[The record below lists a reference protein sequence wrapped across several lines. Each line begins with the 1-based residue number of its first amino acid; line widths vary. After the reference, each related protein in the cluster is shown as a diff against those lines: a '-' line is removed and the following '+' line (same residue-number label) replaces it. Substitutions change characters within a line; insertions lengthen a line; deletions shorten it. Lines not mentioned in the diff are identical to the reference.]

1 LCYAVFPGRACL
13 KNVSHLQKSC
23 KWVRLAA
30 LMSKSLIITE
40 KPSVAGDIAKAL
52 GGFKKGKDYYENDKY
67 LISWAIGHLFEL
79 AVPASMKAQDKWDM
93 KKLPIMPPEFELAPA
108 EKMGGRVNV
117 LRKLI
122 KDKNVLDI
130 INACDAGR
138 EGELI
143 FRYIIQYA
151 GTKKP
156 IKRLWLQSMTPEAI
170 REGFARLRS
179 DAEMQPLASAARS
192 RNEADWLVGINA
204 TRAFTLR
211 LSGGRGSTVTS
222 LGRVQ
227 TPTLTIIVDRE
238 RKIQEFKPRE
248 LHEII
253 GKFRAAAGEYA
264 GRWLDEA
271 FKKDEIESERTQR
284 LLNRLQLNLSD
295 VEQQLDSAS
304 GSLWDEHR
312 TAPRLWYRE
321 IADAIQR
328 KCSGKEG
335 IVELEEKKPTTQVA
349 PQLYDLTT
357 LQREANNRF
366 GFSAKRTLQIAQ
378 ALYEKHKAIT
388 YPRTDSRALPED
400 YLPTIRSTLSK
411 IDNPFARKVL
421 DNNWVKPNKRIFNDA
436 KVGDHF
442 AIIPT
447 GAVSRSLDD
456 YERKLFEM
464 VANRFVAVFFPPA
477 QYENTTRITRVEAE
491 PFKTEGKILVAP
503 GWLEVYGR
511 EAASEKPEENLPPVR
526 QGERV
531 ATIDIEIKTDQTKPP
546 ARYTEAT
553 ILGAM
558 EAAGKLV
565 EDEELR
571 DAMKEKGLGTPATR
585 AAIIETLIS
594 AHYLT
599 RQGKELQPTAK
610 AIQTITLLKS
620 AVPELTSPEL
630 TGEWEFRLRE
640 IEHRKLTRD
649 AFMHDIR
656 HLTEEIVGK
665 AKHFHPDEH
674 MPDSEPF
681 GTCPKCGSPIIERFK
696 SFTCTNEECDFTVWK
711 TIAGRLLSREEFET
725 LVRDKQVGP
734 LSGFRSRKG
743 RRFPAVLKLSDDFKA
758 EFDFGP
764 NGQENGSAQPID
776 FSGKEPLGKCPKCG
790 GRVFELG
797 MSYLCENSVG
807 PNKTCDFRAGKVILQ
822 QPVDPEQM
830 KKLLSTGKT
839 DLLPRFISRKGRPFK
854 AFLVQTDK
862 KDVGFEFERREPKT
876 KKERKPKEPVA
887 KIDFTGKESL
897 GKCPKCGGKIF
908 ETENSYICEH
918 SQTDRKPCKFK
929 LSKTILGKDIPKE
942 QAQKLLATGKTDL
955 LDGFISKRGR
965 PFSAYLKLEDGK
977 VGFEFPEKTT
987 PAKESTQENVPATS

>member
-1 LCYAVFPGRACL
+1 
-13 KNVSHLQKSC
+13 
-23 KWVRLAA
+23 
-30 LMSKSLIITE
+30 MSKSLIITE

-52 GGFKKGKDYYENDKY
+52 GGFKKGKDYYENEKY
-67 LISWAIGHLFEL
+67 LISWAVGHLFEL
-79 AVPASMKAQDKWDM
+79 AVPASMKEQDKWDM
-93 KKLPIMPPEFELAPA
+93 KKLPIMPAEFELAPA

-122 KDKNVLDI
+122 RDKNVSEI

-227 TPTLTIIVDRE
+227 TPTLAIIVDRE
-238 RKIQEFKPRE
+238 SKIQEFKPRE

-253 GKFRAAAGEYA
+253 GTFRAAAGEYA
-264 GRWLDEA
+264 GRWFDET
-271 FKKDEIESERTQR
+271 FKKEEGEVERTKR
-284 LLNRLQLNLSD
+284 LLARLQLNLPD
-295 VEQQLDSAS
+295 AEQPLDSAN

-312 TAPRLWYRE
+312 AAPRLWYRE
-321 IADAIQR
+321 IAEAVQR
-328 KCSGKEG
+328 KCSGKNG
-335 IVELEEKKPTTQVA
+335 IVELEEKKPSTQVA

-378 ALYEKHKAIT
+378 ALYEKYKAIT

-400 YLPTIRSTLSK
+400 YPPTVRSTLGR
-411 IDNPFARKVL
+411 IDPATAGFARRVL
-421 DNNWVKPNKRIFNDA
+421 DNHWVKPNKRIFNDA

-447 GAVSRSLDD
+447 GTVPRSLDNS
-456 YERKLFEM
+456 ERAVFDM
-464 VANRFVAVFFPPA
+464 VTKRFVAVFFPPA
-477 QYENTTRITRVEAE
+477 QYENTTRITRMEGE

-511 EAASEKPEENLPPVR
+511 PAAAEKPEENLPPVQ

-531 ATIDIEIKTDQTKPP
+531 DTVRIEIKTEQTKPP
-546 ARYTEAT
+546 VRYNEAT
-553 ILGAM
+553 ILSAM

-571 DAMKEKGLGTPATR
+571 EAMKEKGLGTPATR
-585 AAIIETLIS
+585 AAMIETLIS
-594 AHYLT
+594 AHYVT
-599 RQGKELQPTAK
+599 RNGKELQPTAK
-610 AIQTITLLKS
+610 AIQTITLLKN

-630 TGEWEFRLRE
+630 TGDWEFRLRE

-649 AFMHDIR
+649 AFMRDIR
-656 HLTEEIVGK
+656 DLTREIVGK
-665 AKHFHPDEH
+665 ARHFHPDEH
-674 MPDSEPF
+674 MPDSKSF
-681 GTCPKCGSPIIERFK
+681 GACPKCGSPIIERFK
-696 SFTCTNEECDFTVWK
+696 SFTCTNEECDFTIWK
-711 TIAGRLLSREEFET
+711 TIAGRLLSRDEFEA

-734 LSGFRSRKG
+734 LGDFRSKKG
-743 RRFPAVLKLSDDFKA
+743 KRFQAVLKLSDEFKA

-764 NGQENGSAQPID
+764 NGQENGAAQPVDFSAQ
-776 FSGKEPLGKCPKCG
+776 EPLGKCPKCG
-790 GRVFELG
+790 GRVFESG
-797 MSYLCENSVG
+797 MSYVCENSAS
-807 PNKTCDFRAGKVILQ
+807 PNKTCDFRTGKVILQ
-822 QPVDPEQM
+822 QPVDREQI
-830 KKLLSTGKT
+830 KKLLTTGKT
-839 DLLPRFISRKGRPFK
+839 DLLPRFISRKNRPFK
-854 AFLVQTDK
+854 AFLVVTDK
-862 KDVGFEFERREPKT
+862 KDVGFEFEKREPKT

-887 KIDFTGKESL
+887 KIDFTGKEPV
-897 GKCPKCGGKIF
+897 GKCPKCGGRIF
-908 ETENSYICEH
+908 ETESSYICER
-918 SQTDRKPCKFK
+918 SQADRKPCKFK
-929 LSKTILGKDIPKE
+929 LSKTILGRDIPKD
-942 QAQKLLATGKTDL
+942 QAQKLLATAKTDL
-955 LDGFISKRGR
+955 LDNFISKRGR
-965 PFSAYLKLEDGK
+965 PFSAYLKLENGK
-977 VGFEFPEKTT
+977 VGFEFPEKIEPAANPGKGRTT
-987 PAKESTQENVPATS
+987 S

>member
-1 LCYAVFPGRACL
+1 
-13 KNVSHLQKSC
+13 
-23 KWVRLAA
+23 
-30 LMSKSLIITE
+30 MSKSLIITE
-40 KPSVAGDIAKAL
+40 KPSVATDIAKAL
-52 GGFKKGKDYYENDKY
+52 GGFKKGKDYYDNEKY
-67 LISWAIGHLFEL
+67 VISWAVGHLFEL
-79 AVPASMKAQDKWDM
+79 AVPASMKEQDKWDM
-93 KKLPIMPPEFELAPA
+93 TKLPIMPVEFELEPA
-108 EKMGGRVNV
+108 EKMSGRANV

-122 KDKNVLDI
+122 RDKNVSEI

-156 IKRLWLQSMTPEAI
+156 IKRVWLQSMPPEAI
-170 REGFARLRS
+170 REGFSRLRS

-227 TPTLTIIVDRE
+227 TPTLAIIVDRE
-238 RKIQEFKPRE
+238 NKIKEFKPRE
-248 LHEII
+248 LNEIL
-253 GKFRAAAGEYA
+253 GTFRAKTGEYS
-264 GRWLDEA
+264 GRWFDEA
-271 FKKDEIESERTQR
+271 FSKEESEIERTKR
-284 LLNRLQLNLSD
+284 VLTRLQLNLPD
-295 VEQQLDSAS
+295 AEQRLGLAS
-304 GSLWDEHR
+304 GSLWEEHR
-312 TAPRLWYRE
+312 AASRLWHRE
-321 IADAIQR
+321 IAEAIQR
-328 KCSGKEG
+328 KRFGKEG
-335 IVELEEKKPTTQVA
+335 VVELEEKKPSTQIA
-349 PQLYDLTT
+349 PQLYDLTS
-357 LQREANNRF
+357 LQREANGRF

-378 ALYEKHKAIT
+378 ALYERHKAIT

-400 YLPTIRSTLSK
+400 YMPTVKSTLRK
-411 IDNPFARKVL
+411 LENPFARKVL

-436 KVGDHF
+436 NIGDHF

-447 GAVSRSLDD
+447 GTVPRSLDNNEQAIFD
-456 YERKLFEM
+456 MISK
-464 VANRFVAVFFPPA
+464 RFVAVFFPPA
-477 QYENTTRITRVEAE
+477 QYENTTRLTIAEGE
-491 PFKTEGKILVAP
+491 PFKTEGKIIVAP

-511 EAASEKPEENLPPVR
+511 EAAGDKPKENLPAVQ

-531 ATIDIEIKTDQTKPP
+531 ETVRIEINTEQTRPP
-546 ARYTEAT
+546 VRYNEGT
-553 ILGAM
+553 ILSAM
-558 EAAGKLV
+558 ESAGKLI

-571 DAMKEKGLGTPATR
+571 DAMQEKGLGPPATR
-585 AAIIETLIS
+585 ASIIETLIS
-594 AHYLT
+594 AHYLS

-610 AIQTITLLKS
+610 AIQTITLLKN

-640 IEHRKLTRD
+640 IEHRKLTRK

-665 AKHFHPDEH
+665 EKHFHPDEH
-674 MPDSEPF
+674 MPESEPF
-681 GTCPKCGSPIIERFK
+681 GTCPKCGSPVVERFK
-696 SFTCTNEECDFTVWK
+696 SFTCTNEECDFTIWK

-743 RRFPAVLKLSDDFKA
+743 KRFPAVLKLSDDFKA

-764 NGQENGSAQPID
+764 NGQENGAAQPVD

-797 MSYLCENSVG
+797 MSYVCENSAG

-830 KKLLSTGKT
+830 TKLLNTGKT

-862 KDVGFEFERREPKT
+862 KDVGFEFEKREPKT
-876 KKERKPKEPVA
+876 KKERKPREPAA

-918 SQTDRKPCKFK
+918 SQADRKPCRFK
-929 LSKTILGKDIPKE
+929 LSKTILGKEIPKE
-942 QAQKLLATGKTDL
+942 QAQKLLAAGKTDL

-977 VGFEFPEKTT
+977 VGFEFPEKTAPT
-987 PAKESTQENVPATS
+987 KESKQENVPATS

>member
-1 LCYAVFPGRACL
+1 
-13 KNVSHLQKSC
+13 
-23 KWVRLAA
+23 
-30 LMSKSLIITE
+30 MSKSLIITE

-52 GGFKKGKDYYENDKY
+52 GGFKKGKDYYENEKY
-67 LISWAIGHLFEL
+67 LISWAVGHLFEL
-79 AVPASMKAQDKWDM
+79 AVPASMKEQDKWDM
-93 KKLPIMPPEFELAPA
+93 KKLPIMPAAFELAPA
-108 EKMGGRVNV
+108 EKMGGRVSV

-122 KDKNVLDI
+122 RDKNVSDI

-143 FRYIIQYA
+143 FRYIVQHA
-151 GTKKP
+151 ATKKP
-156 IKRLWLQSMTPEAI
+156 IKRLWLQSMTSEAI
-170 REGFARLRS
+170 REGFARLRT
-179 DAEMQPLASAARS
+179 DAEMQPLATAARS
-192 RNEADWLVGINA
+192 RNEADWLIGINA

-211 LSGGRGSTVTS
+211 LSGGRGSTITS

-238 RKIQEFKPRE
+238 NKIKDFKPRDLHE
-248 LHEII
+248 LHSR
-253 GKFRAAAGEYA
+253 FRAAAGEYE
-264 GRWLDEA
+264 GRWFDEA
-271 FKKDEIESERTQR
+271 FQKDEDETERTKR
-284 LLNRLQLNLSD
+284 LLHRLQLNLPD
-295 VEQQLDSAS
+295 AQQQLDNKN

-312 TAPRLWYRE
+312 AAPRLWHRE
-321 IADAIQR
+321 IAEAIQR
-328 KCSGKEG
+328 KCSGNHG
-335 IVELEEKKPTTQVA
+335 VVELEEKKPSTQVA
-349 PQLYDLTT
+349 PQLYDLTA
-357 LQREANNRF
+357 LQREANNRL

-400 YLPTIRSTLSK
+400 YLPTVRSTLNA
-411 IDNPFARKVL
+411 IDNPFARRVL
-421 DNNWVKPNKRIFNDA
+421 DNNWVKPNKRIFNNA
-436 KVGDHF
+436 KVSDHF

-447 GAVSRSLDD
+447 STVPRSL
-456 YERKLFEM
+456 ENHASGLFDM
-464 VANRFVAVFFPPA
+464 VAKRFVAVFCPPA
-477 QYENTTRITRVEAE
+477 QDENTTRITRVEGE
-491 PFKTEGKILVAP
+491 PFKKEGKILIAT

-511 EAASEKPEENLPPVR
+511 EATGDKPEENLPAVQ

-531 ATIDIEIKTDQTKPP
+531 ATVRIEINTEQTRPP
-546 ARYTEAT
+546 VRYNEGT
-553 ILGAM
+553 ILSAM

-585 AAIIETLIS
+585 ASIIETLIS

-599 RQGKELQPTAK
+599 RHGKELQPTAK
-610 AIQTITLLKS
+610 AIQTITLLKN

-656 HLTEEIVGK
+656 QLTEEIVGK

-674 MPDSEPF
+674 MPESEPF
-681 GTCPKCGSPIIERFK
+681 GTCPKCGSPVVERFK
-696 SFTCTNEECDFTVWK
+696 SFTCTNEECDFTIWK

-743 RRFPAVLKLSDDFKA
+743 KRFPAVLKLSDDFKA

-764 NGQENGSAQPID
+764 NGQENGAAQPVD

-790 GRVFELG
+790 GRVFEFG
-797 MSYLCENSVG
+797 MSYICENSVG

-822 QPVDPEQM
+822 QPVDPDQM
-830 KKLLSTGKT
+830 TKLLNTGKT

-862 KDVGFEFERREPKT
+862 KDVGFEFEKREPKT
-876 KKERKPKEPVA
+876 KKERKPKEPAA

-918 SQTDRKPCKFK
+918 SQADRRPCKFK

-942 QAQKLLATGKTDL
+942 QVQKLLAAGKTDL

-965 PFSAYLKLEDGK
+965 PFSAYLKLEEDK

-987 PAKESTQENVPATS
+987 PAKESKQENVPATS

>member
-1 LCYAVFPGRACL
+1 
-13 KNVSHLQKSC
+13 
-23 KWVRLAA
+23 
-30 LMSKSLIITE
+30 MSKSLIITE
-40 KPSVAGDIAKAL
+40 KPSVASDIASAL
-52 GGFKKGKDYYENDKY
+52 GGLKKGKDYYENETY

-79 AVPASMKAQDKWDM
+79 AVPASMKEQDKWDM
-93 KKLPIMPPEFELAPA
+93 KKLPIMPAEFELAPA
-108 EKMGGRVNV
+108 EKMGARVSV

-122 KDKNVLDI
+122 RDKNVADI

-143 FRYIIQYA
+143 FRYIVQYA

-227 TPTLTIIVDRE
+227 TPTLAIIVDRE
-238 RKIQEFKPRE
+238 KKIQEFKPRE
-248 LHEII
+248 LDEIV
-253 GKFRAAAGEYA
+253 GTFRAAAGEYA
-264 GRWLDEA
+264 GRWFDEE
-271 FKKDEIESERTQR
+271 FKKDETEVERTRR
-284 LLNRLQLNLSD
+284 LLDRLQLNLPNP
-295 VEQQLDSAS
+295 EQQLDSAN
-304 GSLWDEHR
+304 GSLWGEHR
-312 TAPRLWYRE
+312 AAARLWHRE

-328 KCSGKEG
+328 RCSGKDG
-335 IVELEEKKPTTQVA
+335 LVELEEKKPTTQA
-349 PQLYDLTT
+349 SPQLYDLTT

-378 ALYEKHKAIT
+378 ALYEKHKVIT

-400 YLPTIRSTLSK
+400 YLPTVRSTLAE

-421 DNNWVKPNKRIFNDA
+421 DNNWVKPNKRIFNDS

-456 YERKLFEM
+456 YERKLFDM
-464 VANRFVAVFFPPA
+464 VAKRFVAVFFPPA
-477 QYENTTRITRVEAE
+477 QHENTTRITRVEGE

-511 EAASEKPEENLPPVR
+511 EAPSEKPEENLPPVR

-531 ATIDIEIKTDQTKPP
+531 ATIGIDIKTDQTKPP
-546 ARYTEAT
+546 ARYSEAT
-553 ILGAM
+553 ILSAM

-599 RQGKELQPTAK
+599 RHGKELQPTAK

-649 AFMHDIR
+649 AFMRDIR

-681 GTCPKCGSPIIERFK
+681 GTCPKCGSSITERFK
-696 SFTCTNEECDFTVWK
+696 SFTCTNEECDFTIWK
-711 TIAGRLLSREEFET
+711 TIAGRLLSRDEFET
-725 LVRDKQVGP
+725 LVRDKHVGP
-734 LSGFRSRKG
+734 LSGFRSKKG
-743 RRFPAVLKLSDDFKA
+743 KRFPAVLKLGDDFKA

-764 NGQENGSAQPID
+764 NGQENGAAEPVD

-797 MSYLCENSVG
+797 MSYVCENSVG
-807 PNKTCDFRAGKVILQ
+807 PNKICDFRAGKVILQ
-822 QPVDPEQM
+822 QQVDPEQM

-854 AFLVQTDK
+854 AFLVITDK
-862 KDVGFEFERREPKT
+862 KDVGFEFEKREPKT

-887 KIDFTGKESL
+887 KIDFSGQEPL
-897 GKCPKCGGKIF
+897 GKCPKCGAKIF
-908 ETENSYICEH
+908 ETENSYICER
-918 SQTDRKPCKFK
+918 SQADQKPCKFK
-929 LSKTILGKDIPKE
+929 LSKTILGKEIPKE
-942 QAQKLLATGKTDL
+942 QAQKLFVTGKTDL
-955 LDGFISKRGR
+955 LDAFISKRGR

-977 VGFEFPEKTT
+977 VGFEFPEKTAPT
-987 PAKESTQENVPATS
+987 TESKHANVPSTS

>member
-1 LCYAVFPGRACL
+1 
-13 KNVSHLQKSC
+13 
-23 KWVRLAA
+23 
-30 LMSKSLIITE
+30 MSKSLIITE
-40 KPSVAGDIAKAL
+40 KPSVASDIAKAL
-52 GGFKKGKDYYENDKY
+52 GGFKKGKDYYDNERY
-67 LISWAIGHLFEL
+67 VISWAVGHLFEL
-79 AVPASMKAQDKWDM
+79 AVPASMKEQDKWDM
-93 KKLPIMPPEFELAPA
+93 KKLPIMPVEFELEPA
-108 EKMGGRVNV
+108 DKMSGRVNV

-122 KDKNVLDI
+122 RNKDVSEI

-143 FRYIIQYA
+143 FRYIVQYA

-156 IKRLWLQSMTPEAI
+156 IKRLWLQSMTSEAI
-170 REGFARLRS
+170 REAFARLRS

-227 TPTLTIIVDRE
+227 TPTLAIIVERE
-238 RKIQEFKPRE
+238 NKIQEFKPRD

-253 GKFRAAAGEYA
+253 GTFRAAAGEYP
-264 GRWLDEA
+264 GRWFDEA
-271 FKKDEIESERTQR
+271 FKKDEAETERTKRLLHRLQFNLPDAEQR
-284 LLNRLQLNLSD
+284 LNSGN
-295 VEQQLDSAS
+295 

-312 TAPRLWYRE
+312 AAPRLWHHE
-321 IADAIQR
+321 IAEAILG
-328 KCSGKEG
+328 KCSGKQG
-335 IVELEEKKPTTQVA
+335 VVESEEKKPSTQAA
-349 PQLYDLTT
+349 PQLYDLTS
-357 LQREANNRF
+357 LQREANNRL

-378 ALYEKHKAIT
+378 ALYERHKAIT

-400 YLPTIRSTLSK
+400 YLPTVKSTLGK
-411 IDNPFARKVL
+411 IDNPFAARVL
-421 DNNWVKPNKRIFNDA
+421 ANNWIKPNKRIFNNA

-447 GAVSRSLDD
+447 GALPPSLDNH
-456 YERKLFEM
+456 ERALFDM
-464 VANRFVAVFFPPA
+464 VTKRFVAVFFPPA
-477 QYENTTRITRVEAE
+477 HYENTTRITRVEGEA
-491 PFKTEGKILVAP
+491 FKTEGKILVAR

-511 EAASEKPEENLPPVR
+511 EDASEKPEEDLPPVT

-531 ATIDIEIKTDQTKPP
+531 ETVRIEIKTEQTRPP
-546 ARYTEAT
+546 VRYNEAT
-553 ILGAM
+553 ILSAM

-571 DAMKEKGLGTPATR
+571 EAMKEKGLGTAATR

-594 AHYLT
+594 AHYLL
-599 RQGKELQPTAK
+599 RHGKELQPTDK
-610 AIQTITLLKS
+610 GIQTILLLKN

-649 AFMHDIR
+649 AFMRDIR
-656 HLTEEIVGK
+656 ELTNDIVGK

-681 GTCPKCGSPIIERFK
+681 AKCPKCGSPIIERFK
-696 SFTCTNEECDFTVWK
+696 SFTCTNEECDFTIWK

-725 LVRDKQVGP
+725 LVREKHVGP
-734 LSGFRSRKG
+734 LGGFRSRKG
-743 RRFPAVLKLSDDFKA
+743 KRFHALVKLSDDFKT

-764 NGQENGSAQPID
+764 NGQENGAAQQVD
-776 FSGKEPLGKCPKCG
+776 FSGQQPLGKCPKCG
-790 GRVFELG
+790 GHVFEFG
-797 MSYLCENSVG
+797 MSYVCENSTG
-807 PNKTCDFRAGKVILQ
+807 PNKTCDFRSGKVILQ
-822 QPVDPEQM
+822 RSIDREQV
-830 KKLLSTGKT
+830 KKLLETGKT
-839 DLLPRFISRKGRPFK
+839 DLLERFISRKGRPFK
-854 AFLVQTDK
+854 AYLVLTDK
-862 KDVGFEFERREPKT
+862 KDVGFEFEKREPKA
-876 KKERKPKEPVA
+876 KRERKPKEPVA

-897 GKCPKCGGKIF
+897 GKCPKCGGEIF
-908 ETENSYICEH
+908 ETENSYICER
-918 SQTDRKPCKFK
+918 SQADRKPCKFK
-929 LSKTILGKDIPKE
+929 LSKTILGRDIPKE
-942 QAQKLLATGKTDL
+942 QAQKLLVLGKTDL

-977 VGFEFPEKTT
+977 VSFEFPERTT
-987 PAKESTQENVPATS
+987 TARESKHTA

>member
-1 LCYAVFPGRACL
+1 MP
-13 KNVSHLQKSC
+13 
-23 KWVRLAA
+23 
-30 LMSKSLIITE
+30 KSLIITE
-40 KPSVAGDIAKAL
+40 KPSVASDIASAL
-52 GGFKKGKDYYENDKY
+52 GGFKKGKDYFDNERYV
-67 LISWAIGHLFEL
+67 ISWAVGHLFEL
-79 AVPASMKAQDKWDM
+79 AVPASMKEQDKWDM
-93 KKLPIMPPEFELAPA
+93 KKLPIMPSEFELEPA
-108 EKMGGRVNV
+108 DKMRGRVNV

-122 KDKNVLDI
+122 KDKNVSEI

-156 IKRLWLQSMTPEAI
+156 IKRLWLQSMTLEAI
-170 REGFARLRS
+170 REAFARLRS

-238 RKIQEFKPRE
+238 RRIQEFKPRE

-253 GKFRAAAGEYA
+253 GTFHAAAGEYS
-264 GRWLDEA
+264 GRWFDEA
-271 FKKDEIESERTQR
+271 FKKDQPEIERTQR
-284 LLNRLQLNLSD
+284 LLDRLQLNLHD
-295 VEQQLDSAS
+295 AEQQLDSAK

-312 TAPRLWYRE
+312 IAPRLWHRE

-328 KCSGKEG
+328 KCSGKDG

-400 YLPTIRSTLSK
+400 YLSTVKSTLGK
-411 IDNPFARKVL
+411 IDDRFARKVL
-421 DNNWVKPNKRIFNDA
+421 DNNWVKPNKRIFNNA

-447 GAVSRSLDD
+447 GAASGSLDD
-456 YERKLFEM
+456 YERRVFDL
-464 VANRFVAVFFPPA
+464 VAKRFVAVFFPPA
-477 QYENTTRITRVEAE
+477 QYENTTRITRVEGE

-503 GWLEVYGR
+503 GWLEVYSR
-511 EAASEKPEENLPPVR
+511 EAAGEKPEENLPPVT
-526 QGERV
+526 QGESVQTQR
-531 ATIDIEIKTDQTKPP
+531 IEIKIEQTRPP
-546 ARYTEAT
+546 VRYNEGTV
-553 ILGAM
+553 LSAM

-610 AIQTITLLKS
+610 AIQTITLLKN

-630 TGEWEFRLRE
+630 TGDWEFRLHE
-640 IEHRKLTRD
+640 IEHRRLTRD
-649 AFMHDIR
+649 AFMRDIR
-656 HLTEEIVGK
+656 ELTNDLVGK
-665 AKHFHPDEH
+665 AKHFHPDQH
-674 MPDSEPF
+674 MPDTEPF
-681 GTCPKCGSPIIERFK
+681 GRCPKCGSPIVERFK
-696 SFTCTNEECDFTVWK
+696 SFTCTNEDCDFTIWK
-711 TIAGRLLSREEFET
+711 TIAGRLLSRDEFET
-725 LVRDKQVGP
+725 LVRDKQLGP
-734 LSGFRSRKG
+734 LGGFRSRKG
-743 RRFPAVLKLSDDFKA
+743 KRFHAALKLSDDFKA

-764 NGQENGSAQPID
+764 NGQENGAAQPVD
-776 FSGKEPLGKCPKCG
+776 FSSQEPLGTCPKCG
-790 GRVFELG
+790 GRVFEFG

-807 PNKTCDFRAGKVILQ
+807 PEKTCDFRSGKVILQ
-822 QPVDPEQM
+822 RAIDRDQM
-830 KKLLSTGKT
+830 KKLLAAGKT
-839 DLLPRFISRKGRPFK
+839 DLLERFISRKGRPFK
-854 AFLVQTDK
+854 AFLVLNEK
-862 KDVGFEFERREPKT
+862 KDVGFEFEKREPKA
-876 KKERKPKEPVA
+876 KKERKPREPA
-887 KIDFTGKESL
+887 PKIDFTGKEPL
-897 GKCPKCGGKIF
+897 GECPMCGGKIF
-908 ETENSYICEH
+908 ETDTSYICEH
-918 SQTDRKPCKFK
+918 SQADRKPCKIK
-929 LSKTILGKDIPKE
+929 LCE
-942 QAQKLLATGKTDL
+942 
-955 LDGFISKRGR
+955 KRLSLSF
-965 PFSAYLKLEDGK
+965 FSWRFVTYWGWLQPLI
-977 VGFEFPEKTT
+977 
-987 PAKESTQENVPATS
+987 